1 MMIHRKKEHVVKD
14 CNLYLE
20 NKCRYSEESCWFNHV
35 DNVNEEDK
43 QENVENVNEEDEQ
56 ENVEKVNEED
66 EHGNVDHKSSQSV
79 FQEVQV
85 NLEPPIENI

>member
-35 DNVNEEDK
+35 D
-43 QENVENVNEEDEQ
+43 NVNEEDEQ